1 MAQRILAL
9 ELVGDRV
16 RAALAE
22 RSWNSFTLTGVYD
35 KVRADDEA
43 DLSGALSRLVVEAG
57 QPDIVLSALPADRV
71 VKRLLELPFKDA
83 RRLHQVV
90 PFALEE
96 HLPFP
101 VDNGTVAFTRVGR
114 EGESTLVMAAMVRK
128 TDLQQH
134 LDLLQKAGLD
144 PKTVTLAPL
153 ALAAM
158 YTRAKNGNGAK
169 PMAHLVVEGDEES
182 TSVVLVDVGG
192 TPRAIRSMHG
202 GLMQADGSAVSADT
216 AAPILNAVRQT
227 LMASG
232 EETDQT
238 EVIVGGAAA
247 AYPKVRGLL
256 SEALAMSVRDGGSFD
271 YTGIFEGAVPNTG
284 KCTSCV
290 AMLLGE
296 LPSQPLDLIN
306 FRQGEFMFRG
316 RVRGDLSPFY
326 TSGIL
331 AAALLAMIVFHFA
344 LGVSANLHQLH
355 KINEEIA
362 AVAGPVLGETDPA
375 DAKTQ
380 LQMGISKMNKRLNL
394 IGGNMTH
401 SPLDTLVAVSRALPP
416 RFPVQMADVQIDSQ
430 GLRVTGQADSFA
442 TVDQAK
448 RALDESGFFGSI
460 EVAHAKAGS
469 DPSKVDFR
477 MDADFKDAVP
487 SADRESS
494 TDREPE

>member
-9 ELVGDRV
+9 ELGADRV
-16 RAALAE
+16 RAAMAE
-22 RSWNSFTLTGVYD
+22 RSWNSFTLAGTYD

-43 DLSGALSRLVVEAG
+43 DLSGALSRLVVESG
-57 QPDIVLSALPADRV
+57 QPDIVISALPADRA

-114 EGESTLVMAAMVRK
+114 EGDHTLVMAAMVRK
-128 TDLQQH
+128 TDLQHH

-158 YTRAKNGNGAK
+158 FTRTKNGNGAK
-169 PMAHLVVEGDEES
+169 PIAHLVVEGDESS
-182 TSVVLVDVGG
+182 TSVVLVDLGG
-192 TPRAIRSMHG
+192 TPRVLRSMQG
-202 GLMQADGSAVSADT
+202 GLMMSDGSAVSDEA
-216 AAPILNAVRQT
+216 AAPILNSVRQT
-227 LMASG
+227 LLANG
-232 EETDQT
+232 EDADQT
-238 EVIVGGAAA
+238 EVIVAGAAA
-247 AYPKVRGLL
+247 AYPKVRGML
-256 SEALAMSVRDGGSFD
+256 SDSLAMSVRDGGAFD
-271 YTGIFEGAVPNTG
+271 YTGIFEGTVPNTG
-284 KCTSCV
+284 KYSSCI

-296 LPSQPLDLIN
+296 LPTKPIDLIN

-331 AAALLAMIVFHFA
+331 AAAVLAVVILHFA
-344 LGVSANLHQLH
+344 LGVSANLHRLN
-355 KINEEIA
+355 KVNAEIA

-375 DAKTQ
+375 NAKAQ
-380 LQMGISKMNKRLNL
+380 LQTGIAKMNKRLNL
-394 IGGNMTH
+394 IGGNLTH

-430 GLRVTGQADSFA
+430 GLRVTGQADSFS

-448 RALDESGFFGSI
+448 RALDQSGFFGSI

-477 MDADFKDAVP
+477 MDANFKDAVP
-487 SADRESS
+487 SSDRGDVE
-494 TDREPE
+494 E